1 MERLEW
7 HRLPELL
14 NVIKGD
20 MALIG
25 VKPLPPE
32 ELAHLTEEWQQ
43 GRTAC
48 KTGFTG
54 LWYIQTVR
62 SSHLDDVLVA
72 DAYYAATRDLRTD
85 LGILRE
91 TPGAWFARVKT
102 RECSKR
108 TTVPV
113 LSRGLE
119 GEDSPRT
126 IVS

>member
-20 MALIG
+20 TALIG

-32 ELAHLTEEWQQ
+32 DLAHLTEEWQQ
-43 GRTAC
+43 RRIAC
-48 KTGFTG
+48 KSGFTG
-54 LWYIQTVR
+54 LWYIQTDR
-62 SSHLDDVLVA
+62 CSPLDDVLVA

-85 LGILRE
+85 LGILRG
-91 TPGAWFARVKT
+91 TPGAWLARLKSQKS
-102 RECSKR
+102 SKG

-113 LSRGLE
+113 QSQ
-119 GEDSPRT
+119 SA
-126 IVS
+126 